1 MRKEYLLKVQ
11 ENMTWEVK
19 ISADS
24 EEEAKE
30 KFRTRG
36 VQDEHFHVSDYL
48 LAGETTV
55 TDIKI
60 DYETMAELEA
70 QGYYD

>member
-1 MRKEYLLKVQ
+1 MRKEYLLTVQ

-24 EEEAKE
+24 EEEARA

-36 VQDEHFHVSDYL
+36 VQDGHFRVSDYL
-48 LAGETTV
+48 LASKTTV